1 MRDNGAGFGD
11 GRLANRQTMSATK
24 AEDDPALSGPDSAM
38 RTRQMHNGRIILSFR
53 DALFLI
59 HCLAPKSSPLQ
70 TPVKLHFEDIL
81 SAMLLFG
88 GATLVV
94 PPALKR
100 LCAEPLSPL
109 VSDELLTIHIDDYSK
124 PSRVALSRRLDEAH
138 KNIVGL
144 EFEPTTASLLSLQ
157 AKWSYASKR
166 RAVAA
171 AAWANDACED
181 VVQFANSALTSIG
194 DVLMHSSVAYTMAH
208 AGTMASDLDGFV
220 GMGGE
225 GRVLARLNELFSS
238 PDALSEM
245 MLLRRLSLVEAEAVV
260 LSPDPFRA
268 PIPFNYSGSDLREL
282 WRIDRRMFDTSL
294 ESHTMKALDVGLRG
308 RPADYIALHSFWRVL
323 FETINLI
330 QYSRKTGGH
339 IFLPASRSDGIQV
352 PQRSLPAQTSQDA
365 LGVFQCYL
373 TKNTVFP
380 RIDNIDTLR
389 RLREDKRIA
398 PFQEKVHEWIA
409 RLRDDSTNISSA
421 MERDI
426 RLAEREMKTFDL
438 VRRVAGISAIVALPL
453 AIVYPATA
461 AISFLGL
468 ANWSIMKPNPR
479 FSWVQLGR

>member
-1 MRDNGAGFGD
+1 
-11 GRLANRQTMSATK
+11 
-24 AEDDPALSGPDSAM
+24 
-38 RTRQMHNGRIILSFR
+38 
-53 DALFLI
+53 
-59 HCLAPKSSPLQ
+59 
-70 TPVKLHFEDIL
+70 
-81 SAMLLFG
+81 
-88 GATLVV
+88 
-94 PPALKR
+94 
-100 LCAEPLSPL
+100 
-109 VSDELLTIHIDDYSK
+109 
-124 PSRVALSRRLDEAH
+124 
-138 KNIVGL
+138 
-144 EFEPTTASLLSLQ
+144 
-157 AKWSYASKR
+157 
-166 RAVAA
+166 
-171 AAWANDACED
+171 
-181 VVQFANSALTSIG
+181 
-194 DVLMHSSVAYTMAH
+194 
-208 AGTMASDLDGFV
+208 
-220 GMGGE
+220 
-225 GRVLARLNELFSS
+225 
-238 PDALSEM
+238 
-245 MLLRRLSLVEAEAVV
+245 
-260 LSPDPFRA
+260 
-268 PIPFNYSGSDLREL
+268 
-282 WRIDRRMFDTSL
+282 
-294 ESHTMKALDVGLRG
+294 
-308 RPADYIALHSFWRVL
+308 VL